1 MSLKQFEFDN
11 NIMLLALK
19 EAEIAASKGE
29 VPVGCV
35 IINRTNN
42 EVISQSHNLMQQS
55 KNANFH
61 AEILAIN
68 IACQKLDNKNLLD
81 CDIYVTLEPCTMCAS
96 AISNARLGRLYYGAP
111 DTKQGGVENG
121 VKFFTSNTCL
131 HRPEVYSGIQ
141 STQSE
146 EIIKNF
152 FGQLRKN
159 KLY

>member
-1 MSLKQFEFDN
+1 VTLKQSEFDN
-11 NIMLLALK
+11 DIMLLALK
-19 EAEIAASKGE
+19 EAKIAGTQGE

-35 IINRTNN
+35 IVNRANK
-42 EVISQSHNLMQQS
+42 EVIAQSHNMMQQG

-68 IACQKLDNKNLLD
+68 AACQKLDNKNLLN

-111 DTKQGGVENG
+111 DKKQGSVENG
-121 VKFFTSNTCL
+121 VKFFTSNSCL
-131 HRPEVYSGIQ
+131 HRPEIYPGIE

>member
-1 MSLKQFEFDN
+1 MTLKQFEFDN
-11 NIMLLALK
+11 DIMLLALK
-19 EAEIAASKGE
+19 EAKIAATKGE

-35 IINRTNN
+35 IVNRDNK
-42 EVISQSHNLMQQS
+42 EVISQSHNMMQQG

-68 IACQKLDNKNLLD
+68 DACKKLDNKNLVD

-96 AISNARLGRLYYGAP
+96 AISNARLGRLYYGAS
-111 DTKQGGVENG
+111 DKKQGGVENG
-121 VKFFTSNTCL
+121 VKFFTSNSCL
-131 HRPEVYSGIQ
+131 HRPEIYSGIQ

-152 FGQLRKN
+152 FGKLRKN